1 MIPTLPFYHP
11 RKQLSVFLMCESR
24 RAKFALS
31 DVDNYSLDCLP
42 CFLNSVLPK
51 LELSL
56 KPNKKTL
63 IHTLL
68 IFKPSERIQEHRLSI
83 EVTLG

>member
-11 RKQLSVFLMCESR
+11 RKQLSVFLVCESR

-31 DVDNYSLDCLP
+31 DVDNYSLNCLP
-42 CFLNSVLPK
+42 RFLNTVLPK

-56 KPNKKTL
+56 KPNRKT
-63 IHTLL
+63 L
-68 IFKPSERIQEHRLSI
+68 IFKPSERIQEHRLST